1 MTYPKE
7 ADAKLKQTNK
17 ELRSEL
23 RHLKKVISEKNRKLK
38 EYENILAKNV
48 EHIKELMGDITV
60 EEAIQLAKKKTR
72 KVKPET
78 KQAVREKF
86 RDMFKKDKNNEE
98 V

>member
-7 ADAKLKQTNK
+7 AEAKLKQTNK
-17 ELRSEL
+17 ELRAEL
-23 RHLKKVISEKNRKLK
+23 KHLKKVITEKNKKLK

-60 EEAIQLAKKKTR
+60 EEAIQMAKRKNR

-86 RDMFKKDKNNEE
+86 RDLFKDRKNEE
-98 V
+98 N